1 MKLVLSFEKRYH
13 NIRNQLVRWIL
24 MKKLR
29 IQVQGRVQGV
39 GFRYT
44 TKLLADR
51 MGIKGSVK
59 NEADGSV
66 TIEAIGEDAQITKFV
81 EAVKDSPSPAGKV
94 ASAKI
99 QEDPSIKERTSFDVE
114 YGY

>member
-1 MKLVLSFEKRYH
+1 
-13 NIRNQLVRWIL
+13 
-24 MKKLR
+24 MKKIR

-51 MGIKGSVK
+51 MGIQGSVK
-59 NEADGSV
+59 NESDGSV
-66 TIEAIGEDAQITKFV
+66 TIEAIGEEKQVDAFV
-81 EAVKDSPSPAGKV
+81 EAVKGSPSPSGKV
-94 ASAKI
+94 TSTKI

>member
-1 MKLVLSFEKRYH
+1 
-13 NIRNQLVRWIL
+13 
-24 MKKLR
+24 MKKIR

-44 TKLLADR
+44 TKLLADW
-51 MGIKGSVK
+51 MGIQGSVK
-59 NEADGSV
+59 NESDGSV
-66 TIEAIGEDAQITKFV
+66 TIEAIGEEKQVDAFV
-81 EAVKDSPSPAGKV
+81 EAVKDSPSPSGKV
-94 ASAKI
+94 TSTKI

>member
-1 MKLVLSFEKRYH
+1 
-13 NIRNQLVRWIL
+13 
-24 MKKLR
+24 MKKIR

-51 MGIKGSVK
+51 MGIQGSVK
-59 NEADGSV
+59 NESDGSV
-66 TIEAIGEDAQITKFV
+66 TIEAIGEEKQVDAFV
-81 EAVKDSPSPAGKV
+81 EAVKDSPSLSGKV
-94 ASAKI
+94 TSTKI